1 MMCYY
6 VVGWYSTPVLYRY
19 IFTLS
24 DLVLIILYVKVKM
37 DPKKEGRKICGVS
50 RVYLHVNTIGYILLS
65 KSIQVLYYIYII
77 IAPLD

>member
-1 MMCYY
+1 MWA
-6 VVGWYSTPVLYRY
+6 GTTVLYRY

-37 DPKKEGRKICGVS
+37 DPKKEEGRKICGVS